1 MDINGKHILITGAAG
16 GIGSMLAQALA
27 KAGASL
33 LLADRTSESLE
44 EIRAKI
50 DSSGARVKIAEADLL
65 DPSGPL
71 KLAELAVQEGI
82 DILVNLAGIM
92 SFRLFQEETP
102 ESIERL
108 FRVNTIAPML
118 LINSI
123 LPYLLKKGSGRIVNV
138 GSVYGSIAF
147 PCFASYSASKFAV
160 RGLSEALR
168 RELEGTGVG
177 VTYVGPRYVKT
188 PINAGAV
195 SRMSEAMKVNMDE
208 PEVVAAAIVS
218 AIEQDRSEQYIGF
231 PESLFVRINAILPA
245 LVDGSIRKQTPAI
258 REYAAGTK

>member
-16 GIGSMLAQALA
+16 GIGSTLAMALA
-27 KAGASL
+27 KGGASL

-44 EIRAKI
+44 EIRTRIEA
-50 DSSGARVKIAEADLL
+50 SGGKVKIAEADLL

-71 KLAELAVQEGI
+71 QLAELAIREGI

-123 LPYLLKKGSGRIVNV
+123 LPHLLKKGSGRIVNV

-218 AIEQDRSEQYIGF
+218 AIEQDKSEQYIGF

-258 REYAAGTK
+258 REYAAGNK